1 MNDDTERLK
10 HIADTIRNI
19 EQLTEGI
26 TETEFNA
33 SLKDQ
38 LAVGMCFAILGEAAS
53 KLKKE
58 LRERYANIPWSGIIG
73 MRHVLVHDYMKI
85 SQSRIW
91 DAIKTDV
98 PVLKE
103 QIQKILEDISEK

>member
-1 MNDDTERLK
+1 MNDNAERLR

-19 EQLTEGI
+19 EQLTAGV
-26 TETEFNA
+26 TEAEFNA

-53 KLKKE
+53 KLSRE
-58 LRERYANIPWSGIIG
+58 LREQYSEIPWSGVIG

-103 QIQKILEDISEK
+103 QIQKILADMAEK

>member
-1 MNDDTERLK
+1 MNNDAERLS

-19 EQLTEGI
+19 EQLTAGL
-26 TETEFNA
+26 TEAEFNA

-53 KLKKE
+53 KLNKE
-58 LRERYANIPWSGIIG
+58 LREKYPASPWSGIIG

-85 SQSRIW
+85 SKSRIW
-91 DAIKTDV
+91 DAVKTDI

-103 QIQKILEDISEK
+103 QVQKILEDISEK

>member
-1 MNDDTERLK
+1 MNGDTERLR
-10 HIADTIRNI
+10 HIVDTIHNI
-19 EQLTEGI
+19 EQLSAGLTE
-26 TETEFNA
+26 EEFHS

-38 LAVGMCFAILGEAAS
+38 LAIGMCFAILGEAAS
-53 KLKKE
+53 KLSKG
-58 LRERYANIPWSGIIG
+58 LRESNPDIPWGSIIG

-91 DAIKTDV
+91 DAIKHDV

-103 QIQKILEDISEK
+103 QIKSIWEDISEK

>member
-1 MNDDTERLK
+1 MNDDMERLK

-19 EQLTEGI
+19 EQLSAGI
-26 TETEFNA
+26 TEEEFNS
-33 SLKDQ
+33 SLRDQ
-38 LAVGMCFAILGEAAS
+38 LAIGMCFAILGEAAS
-53 KLKKE
+53 KLNKG
-58 LRERYANIPWSGIIG
+58 LRESNPDVPWSSIIG

-98 PVLKE
+98 PVLRE

>member
-1 MNDDTERLK
+1 MNDDTERLR

-19 EQLTEGI
+19 EQLSAGLTE
-26 TETEFNA
+26 EEFN
-33 SLKDQ
+33 SSFKDQ
-38 LAVGMCFAILGEAAS
+38 LAIGMCFAIPGEAAS
-53 KLKKE
+53 KLSKE
-58 LRERYANIPWSGIIG
+58 LRENNPDIPWSSIIG

-103 QIQKILEDISEK
+103 QIKSILEDISEK

>member
-1 MNDDTERLK
+1 MNDDTERLR
-10 HIADTIRNI
+10 HIADTIHNI
-19 EQLTEGI
+19 EQLSAGLTE
-26 TETEFNA
+26 EEFNS

-38 LAVGMCFAILGEAAS
+38 LAIGMCFAILGEAAS
-53 KLKKE
+53 KLSKE
-58 LRERYANIPWSGIIG
+58 LRESNPDIPWGSIIG

-91 DAIKTDV
+91 DAIKNDV

-103 QIQKILEDISEK
+103 QIKSILEDISEK

>member
-1 MNDDTERLK
+1 MNDNAERLR

-19 EQLTEGI
+19 EQLTAGV
-26 TETEFNA
+26 TEAEFNA

-53 KLKKE
+53 KLSRE
-58 LRERYANIPWSGIIG
+58 LREQYSEIPWSGVIG

-103 QIQKILEDISEK
+103 QIQKILADMAEE

>member
-1 MNDDTERLK
+1 MNDDTERLR

-19 EQLTEGI
+19 EQLNAGI
-26 TETEFNA
+26 TEEEFNS
-33 SLKDQ
+33 SLRDQ
-38 LAVGMCFAILGEAAS
+38 LAIGMCFAILGEAAS
-53 KLKKE
+53 KLNKG
-58 LRERYANIPWSGIIG
+58 LRENNPDIPWSGIIG

-91 DAIKTDV
+91 DAVKTDI

-103 QIQKILEDISEK
+103 QVQKILEDISEK

>member
-1 MNDDTERLK
+1 MNDDTERLR
-10 HIADTIRNI
+10 HIADMIHNI
-19 EQLTEGI
+19 EQLSAGLTE
-26 TETEFNA
+26 EEFNS

-38 LAVGMCFAILGEAAS
+38 LAIGMCFAILGEAAS
-53 KLKKE
+53 KLSKE
-58 LRERYANIPWSGIIG
+58 LRESNPDIPWGSIIG

-91 DAIKTDV
+91 DAIKNDV

-103 QIQKILEDISEK
+103 QIKSILEDISEK

>member
-1 MNDDTERLK
+1 MNDDAERLR

-19 EQLTEGI
+19 EQLTAGV
-26 TETEFNA
+26 TEAEFNA

-53 KLKKE
+53 KLSRE
-58 LRERYANIPWSGIIG
+58 LREQYSEIPWSGVIG

-103 QIQKILEDISEK
+103 QIQKILADMAEE

>member
-1 MNDDTERLK
+1 MNDDTERLR

-19 EQLTEGI
+19 EKLTAGI
-26 TETEFNA
+26 TEEKFNS

-38 LAVGMCFAILGEAAS
+38 LAIGMCFAILGEAAS
-53 KLKKE
+53 KLNKG
-58 LRERYANIPWSGIIG
+58 LRESNPDIPGSSIIG

-91 DAIKTDV
+91 DAIKTDI

-103 QIQKILEDISEK
+103 QIKSILEKQKKE